1 MIRLIIILNFVF
13 LVSNILWVYIGD
25 PKAFYIPLALLLV
38 AFNFHLW
45 KTFEGSRYVKAFL
58 EYFVLLAIG
67 NLIKQIFYSENMRQ
81 LNDYYWGGFLSVYL
95 IIKLWL
101 IRTQTSGRKL
111 K

>member
-1 MIRLIIILNFVF
+1 MINIIIILNFIF
-13 LVSNILWVYIGD
+13 LLSNILWQYVGD

-38 AFNFHLW
+38 AFNFQLW

-67 NLIKQIFYSENMRQ
+67 NLIKQIFYSDTLRVA
-81 LNDYYWGGFLSVYL
+81 NDYYWGGFLTVYL

-101 IRTQTSGRKL
+101 IRKQVPGKRYN
-111 K
+111 